1 MQTNTGVIAAA
12 TPEEA
17 VIALVMQA
25 GRRLRARHPDDLV
38 DPSTFPLAKQLMCT
52 DAMRVSDLAANV
64 GLDASTVSRQI
75 KQLEAQGIVERTGD
89 PADGRA
95 SLVKLSS
102 QGRATMQAGFQRRFK
117 RIQAVLEPWSAKD
130 RALLQQLLTRLATDL
145 AGANDR
151 DTVDYLAESRTPS

>member
-1 MQTNTGVIAAA
+1 MQANADLAAPA

-17 VIALVMQA
+17 VIGLVMQA

-75 KQLEAQGIVERTGD
+75 KQLEAEGILERTAD

-102 QGRATMQAGFQRRFK
+102 QGRDTMQASFERRFK

-130 RALLQQLLTRLATDL
+130 RALLQRLLTRLAADL
-145 AGANDR
+145 AAANDR
-151 DTVDYLAESRTPS
+151 DTVDSLAQNRAPS